1 MQHRLDNEAEHAPK
15 GIDPALD
22 PTTLDL
28 YDPRNP
34 LNQRRREK
42 DKKPTKKR
50 KERLVDRS
58 RPPRDYRR

>member
-1 MQHRLDNEAEHAPK
+1 MQHRLADEVGHAPK
-15 GIDPALD
+15 GINPELD

-34 LNQRRREK
+34 LNQRRRQN
-42 DKKPTKKR
+42 DKKPSKPR

-58 RPPRDYRR
+58 RRDYRR